1 MDALRNRALGHLRNA
16 KPFLSRQQ
24 FLTLRGQILG
34 GDPEGAMKGLERLK
48 QKVRGS
54 GHREITK

>member
-1 MDALRNRALGHLRNA
+1 MDAVRNRTLGHLRNA
-16 KPFLSRQQ
+16 KPILTRQQ

-48 QKVRGS
+48 RKIRGR
-54 GHREITK
+54 GHSEITK